1 NAALCLLRQLVPSIA
16 LLHENA
22 RDVAHGIVAPE
33 RLIVTPRA
41 RLIVVEHVLGSA
53 VEQLQFNRERLWR
66 ELRVAVPSAA
76 GAIRFDHRADVTA
89 VGLTAL
95 SLVLGRP
102 IAAEE
107 YPHRV
112 GALLSSARGR
122 GPHGELQSLP
132 DALSNWLARAL
143 QLDARQSF
151 SNATDAQIALEDALA
166 EHSGLV

>member
-1 NAALCLLRQLVPSIA
+1 WQ
-16 LLHENA
+16 
-22 RDVAHGIVAPE
+22 
-33 RLIVTPRA
+33 
-41 RLIVVEHVLGSA
+41 
-53 VEQLQFNRERLWR
+53 

-166 EHSGLV
+166 DDSGFVAAPVALETFLSRYIAVLLEPVKPNPTAT